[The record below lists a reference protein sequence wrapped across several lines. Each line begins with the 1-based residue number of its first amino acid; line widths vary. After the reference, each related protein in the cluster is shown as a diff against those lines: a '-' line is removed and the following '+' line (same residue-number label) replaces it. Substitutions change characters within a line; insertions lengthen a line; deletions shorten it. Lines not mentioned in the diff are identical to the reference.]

1 MEHIYKVG
9 DRVIYEARDFGN
21 AELNGAV
28 GTIIKIDNTG
38 CPYTVCFDKVY
49 GFSVWDERVHKKYR
63 DRLWWCKEENL
74 SLAGDE
80 KIESETETMEFFEWT
95 DEKIARLKEL
105 IRAGRSTTEMCAVFG
120 IDAKCL
126 ANKVYALRKQDPTL
140 PGGYKKGKKN
150 PQQAPELGELEQ
162 QMSEVITEL
171 KTENDNLRG
180 EIKAL
185 TDKIAELEAA
195 NTEFAQRNTKLGQ
208 RVFEL
213 ESELKDTAEAYQKTE
228 AAWDA
233 ERRDMRATEIECAG
247 YLKLIAKLADRAI
260 A

>member
-9 DRVIYEARDFGN
+9 DRVIYQARDFGN
-21 AELNGAV
+21 AELNGAM

-74 SLAGDE
+74 SLADN
-80 KIESETETMEFFEWT
+80 KNTESEILNMEVFKWDDQKVE
-95 DEKIARLKEL
+95 RLKEL
-105 IRAGRSTTEMCAVFG
+105 IRAGRSTSEMCAVFG
-120 IDAKCL
+120 ITKKQL
-126 ANKVYALRKQDPTL
+126 SGKVYSLRLQDPTL
-140 PGGYKKGKKN
+140 PGGYKKGEKN
-150 PQQAPELGELEQ
+150 PRQAPELGELEQ

-185 TDKIAELEAA
+185 TDKIAELETA
-195 NTEFAQRNTKLGQ
+195 NAEFAQRNTKLGQ

-260 A
+260 V

>member
-80 KIESETETMEFFEWT
+80 KIESETKTMEIFEWT

-120 IDAKCL
+120 IDAKRL
-126 ANKVYALRKQDPTL
+126 SNKVYALRKQDPTL
-140 PGGYKKGKKN
+140 PGGYKKGEKI

-185 TDKIAELEAA
+185 TDKIAELETA
-195 NTEFAQRNTKLGQ
+195 NTEFVQRNTKLGQ

-213 ESELKDTAEAYQKTE
+213 ESDLKDTAEACK
-228 AAWDA
+228 
-233 ERRDMRATEIECAG
+233 ERDRELDNAYVDFRELRKERDE

-260 A
+260 V

>member
-80 KIESETETMEFFEWT
+80 KIESETKTMENFEWT

-120 IDAKCL
+120 IDAKRL
-126 ANKVYALRKQDPTL
+126 SNKVYALRKQDPTL
-140 PGGYKKGKKN
+140 PGGYKKDEKN

-185 TDKIAELEAA
+185 TDKIAELTSSITVYEQEIAA
-195 NTEFAQRNTKLGQ
+195 VKEERDDYAAELLHFQESSKGMSREYHEM
-208 RVFEL
+208 RCEL
-213 ESELKDTAEAYQKTE
+213 ESQ
-228 AAWDA
+228 
-233 ERRDMRATEIECAG
+233 INN
-247 YLKLIAKLADRAI
+247 YLRLIARLSARVMELEA
-260 A
+260 

>member
-63 DRLWWCKEENL
+63 DRLWWCKQENL
-74 SLAGDE
+74 SLADNKNTE
-80 KIESETETMEFFEWT
+80 SEILNMEVFNWDDQKIE
-95 DEKIARLKEL
+95 RLKEL
-105 IRAGRSTTEMCAVFG
+105 IRAGRSTSEMCAVFG
-120 IDAKCL
+120 IDAKRL
-126 ANKVYALRKQDPTL
+126 GNKVYALRKQDPTL
-140 PGGYKKGKKN
+140 PGGYKKGKKI

-171 KTENDNLRG
+171 KTENDNLLG
-180 EIKAL
+180 EIKVL
-185 TDKIAELEAA
+185 TDKIAELETA
-195 NTEFAQRNTKLGQ
+195 NAEFAQRNTKLGQ

-213 ESELKDTAEAYQKTE
+213 ESELKDTAEAYKMTE

-260 A
+260 V